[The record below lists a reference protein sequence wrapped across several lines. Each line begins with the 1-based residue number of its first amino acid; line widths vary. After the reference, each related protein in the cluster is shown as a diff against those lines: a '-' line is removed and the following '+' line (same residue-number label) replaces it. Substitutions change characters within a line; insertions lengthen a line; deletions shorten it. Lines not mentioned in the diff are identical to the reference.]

1 MIITFSRNSNLSN
14 YFRNLSSSFRNTEIK
29 RKRIIPKTVN
39 SRDRLI
45 GEDGVGWKSGG
56 RSKDPRRRH
65 SSRNLDRG
73 RDRLRGWKSNYWTLF
88 FLPFPLF
95 RVSCNRRDTATVSF
109 PLSRP
114 VRRSFLFVASALDS
128 LPDPRTRR
136 EANYR
141 GIKEQFPS
149 LRPTCTRPDVCTMEM
164 GRVGIVKNLQ
174 GKTKVWPFIF
184 PFSKTANRTC
194 LELFPVTV
202 RLTGLPPP
210 PFKGVQESVQ
220 IPTMADNGFQPFF
233 SPFSKNNI
241 EKKGRKKNR
250 IK

>member
-1 MIITFSRNSNLSN
+1 MDGRVEEEARIQGGGIHL
-14 YFRNLSSSFRNTEIK
+14 EIS
-29 RKRIIPKTVN
+29 I
-39 SRDRLI
+39 
-45 GEDGVGWKSGG
+45 
-56 RSKDPRRRH
+56 
-65 SSRNLDRG
+65 G

-109 PLSRP
+109 LLSRP

-149 LRPTCTRPDVCTMEM
+149 LRPTCARPDVCTMEM

-194 LELFPVTV
+194 LELFPVTAN
-202 RLTGLPPP
+202 RSPSASFQRGSGICPNTNNGR
-210 PFKGVQESVQ
+210 QW
-220 IPTMADNGFQPFF
+220 IPA
-233 SPFSKNNI
+233 I
-241 EKKGRKKNR
+241 LLAV
-250 IK
+250 